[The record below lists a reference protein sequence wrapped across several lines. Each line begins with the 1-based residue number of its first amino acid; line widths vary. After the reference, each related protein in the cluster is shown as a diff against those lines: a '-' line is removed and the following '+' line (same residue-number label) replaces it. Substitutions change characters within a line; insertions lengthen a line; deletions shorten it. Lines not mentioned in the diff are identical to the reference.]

1 MNFCV
6 SVRWEPSNVS
16 FYTLKK
22 NKKRCLLIVTFS
34 LLMVEFECLK
44 EVVKLRGFFFNNFY
58 FLEYKIGLFD

>member
-22 NKKRCLLIVTFS
+22 TKKKMSPNCD
-34 LLMVEFECLK
+34 
-44 EVVKLRGFFFNNFY
+44 
-58 FLEYKIGLFD
+58 FLPSHGGI